1 MVYVVKYKSEEDSW
15 VNAYVFGNYTASDF
29 TARPTL
35 QIDERILI
43 QYRVINTGHLKI
55 KFK

>member
-35 QIDERILI
+35 QIDERIFI